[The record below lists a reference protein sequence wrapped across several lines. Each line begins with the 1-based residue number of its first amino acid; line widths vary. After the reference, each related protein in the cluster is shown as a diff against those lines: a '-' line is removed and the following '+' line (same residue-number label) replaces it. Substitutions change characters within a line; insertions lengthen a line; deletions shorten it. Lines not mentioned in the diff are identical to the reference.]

1 MPFVSFK
8 HHKCLDK
15 SLCNIVYKTDFI
27 QLEFMLKF
35 FKLQMIYFI
44 KGSGALWVIG
54 EKSLT
59 KGKLSQIFLKI
70 CR

>member
-1 MPFVSFK
+1 
-8 HHKCLDK
+8 
-15 SLCNIVYKTDFI
+15 
-27 QLEFMLKF
+27 MLKL